1 MVEIMRAGKCKSIKT
16 KIGDFALQID
26 FLGIAKRKKA

>member
-1 MVEIMRAGKCKSIKT
+1 MKTGKCKSIKT